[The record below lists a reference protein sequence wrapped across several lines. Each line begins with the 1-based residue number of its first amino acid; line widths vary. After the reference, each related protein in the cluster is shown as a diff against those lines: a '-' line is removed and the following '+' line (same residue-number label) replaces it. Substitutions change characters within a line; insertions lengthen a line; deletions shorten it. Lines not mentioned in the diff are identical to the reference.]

1 LSETVLAEGGAT
13 ERATV
18 LVVDDTPDNLMLMSE
33 LLKGE
38 FKVRVA
44 NNGEKALEICRS
56 RPPDLVLL
64 DISMPGIDGYEVLRR
79 LKLEPATRHIP
90 VIFLTALTE
99 TENEQLGIELGAV
112 DYISK
117 PVSPPIVLAR
127 VRSHVALAQR
137 SALLDQLADKLSHY
151 LPPQVYRSIF
161 EGRQGVEIAAQ
172 RRRLTIF
179 FSDIKDFT
187 ETTEEMEPEDVTYLV
202 NDYFS
207 EMSHIALEH
216 GATIDKFIGDAM
228 LMFFGDPETRGERED
243 ALQCVR
249 MAVKMQRRMV
259 ALQQRWAARG
269 YARPFHMRVGIN
281 TGFCN
286 VGNFGSDSRM
296 DYTIIGAEVN
306 LASRLEQLAEPDG
319 IMLSYATWALVADE
333 FAADERP
340 PVSVKGIARDIR
352 CFALRDVLVDA
363 APDDRVFARSRPGLQ
378 LSLRPALLGP
388 EERAAALRDL
398 EDAMRH
404 LRGGES

>member
-1 LSETVLAEGGAT
+1 LNEPVTARDEDSQ
-13 ERATV
+13 RATV

-44 NNGEKALEICRS
+44 NNGEKALEICRN

-79 LKLEPATRHIP
+79 LQADAATRHIP

-127 VRSHVALAQR
+127 VRSHITLAQR
-137 SALLDQLADKLSHY
+137 TALLDELAGKLSHY
-151 LPPQVYRSIF
+151 LPPQVYQSIF
-161 EGRQGVEIAAQ
+161 EGRQGVEIAAK
-172 RRRLTIF
+172 RKRLTIF

-207 EMSHIALEH
+207 EMSRIALEY

-228 LMFFGDPETRGERED
+228 LIFFGDPETRGERED

-249 MAVKMQRRMV
+249 MAVRMQRQMRV
-259 ALQQRWAARG
+259 LQQRWAARG

-286 VGNFGSDSRM
+286 VGNFGSESRM

-306 LASRLEQLAEPDG
+306 LASRLEQLVDPDG
-319 IMLSYATWALVADE
+319 IMLSYASWALVSDE
-333 FAADERP
+333 FTAEERP

-352 CFALRDVLVDA
+352 CFALCGVHEDA
-363 APDDRVFARSRPGLQ
+363 AADGLAFARARPGLQ
-378 LSLRPALLGP
+378 INLQPALLP
-388 EERAAALRDL
+388 PAEREAALADLAAAMQHLRDA
-398 EDAMRH
+398 EH
-404 LRGGES
+404 